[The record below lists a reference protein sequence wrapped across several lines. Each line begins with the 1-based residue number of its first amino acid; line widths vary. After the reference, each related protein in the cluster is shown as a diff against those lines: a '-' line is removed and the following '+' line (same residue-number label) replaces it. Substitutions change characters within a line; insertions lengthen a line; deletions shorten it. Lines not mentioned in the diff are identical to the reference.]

1 MIENIDENMG
11 RLMGKLK
18 EWDLYEDTILIF
30 MSDNGMTGA
39 GSRPGHRWPRAIPS
53 STPA

>member
-18 EWDLYEDTILIF
+18 DWDLYKLSLI
-30 MSDNGMTGA
+30 
-39 GSRPGHRWPRAIPS
+39 HI
-53 STPA
+53 